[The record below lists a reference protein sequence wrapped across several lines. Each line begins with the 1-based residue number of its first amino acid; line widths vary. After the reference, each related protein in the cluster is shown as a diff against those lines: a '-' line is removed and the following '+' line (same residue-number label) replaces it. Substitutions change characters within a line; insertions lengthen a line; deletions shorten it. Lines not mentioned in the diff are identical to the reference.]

1 MSISENLIRK
11 FTQVYKIMYRKV
23 KIYIN
28 PSLSPIQLTVKP
40 TVRRYVKLLKN
51 KEMHVRTEFLLL
63 ELFQQ
68 KIAKQK
74 N

>member
-51 KEMHVRTEFLLL
+51 KEMHVRTEFLLIIWN
-63 ELFQQ
+63 FFN
-68 KIAKQK
+68 KK
-74 N
+74 